1 MEGELMADDR
11 FVIIEPDVTA
21 QTVLVDVTGSDAE
34 YTLTKSEALYV
45 ARRLLEAIEALS

>member
-1 MEGELMADDR
+1 MNGER

-21 QTVLVDVTGSDAE
+21 QTVLIDVTGSDAE
-34 YTLTKSEALYV
+34 YTLTRAEALYV